1 MLIPILFFRVWNAD
15 LYITDIQRVQ
25 IEKVNN
31 STMLVGNV
39 IAPMPLKTMSSLV
52 FLWREL
58 MPIQAKKL
66 ALQS

>member
-1 MLIPILFFRVWNAD
+1 MMLIPILFFRVWNAD

-39 IAPMPLKTMSSLV
+39 IAPMPLKNMH
-52 FLWREL
+52 R
-58 MPIQAKKL
+58 
-66 ALQS
+66 